1 MRVVLESFHI
11 GSPGSGGVLAAY
23 LRYLYNTF
31 RGMVKLVCISK
42 ASFLP
47 SVQVNDIN
55 MLHKQLFINNT
66 VSRCKSP
73 SILQD

>member
-1 MRVVLESFHI
+1 
-11 GSPGSGGVLAAY
+11 VLAAY